1 LIAAEYGSKIHT
13 SQAGTANQEGSETMT
28 TRSQAEQAA
37 LIEELTVSWVNENAE
52 RIQALSAMSQLNE
65 EEIAELIKSFIADQI
80 G

>member
-1 LIAAEYGSKIHT
+1 
-13 SQAGTANQEGSETMT
+13 MT